1 MVIKIKAVIVEDEYL
16 ALEELKYIIEN
27 NSNIEVIETFDNGI
41 DVLNFINKNKV
52 DVIFLDINIP
62 GLNGME
68 LTRTLKNFNVKPK
81 IVFITAYKKYAV
93 EAFELE
99 VFDYIT
105 KPYLEERILQT
116 LDRLKIS
123 DVALQV
129 PDKPETKINDI
140 VGKRIKLKEKQGFI
154 VLDSDDIYMC
164 EADDK
169 ETFVYTKD
177 KKYVILDCISE
188 IYKKL
193 PKDKFLKVHRS
204 YVANLSKIKNIIPG
218 GNSTYKL
225 IFDNKDLECWVSR
238 GKIKEFRQYMNM

>member
-16 ALEELKYIIEN
+16 ALENLKYIIEN

-129 PDKPETKINDI
+129 SDKTRN
-140 VGKRIKLKEKQGFI
+140 
-154 VLDSDDIYMC
+154 
-164 EADDK
+164 
-169 ETFVYTKD
+169 
-177 KKYVILDCISE
+177 
-188 IYKKL
+188 
-193 PKDKFLKVHRS
+193 
-204 YVANLSKIKNIIPG
+204 
-218 GNSTYKL
+218 
-225 IFDNKDLECWVSR
+225 
-238 GKIKEFRQYMNM
+238 